1 MNKLDER
8 KIIDI
13 FQKNLVKDSHHED
26 VEIFRLGKK
35 FGVIKTDTLVES
47 TDVPPQMRPE
57 QIARKS
63 MVAPLSDF
71 ASKGVKPKHGIISVS
86 LPRDYPRS
94 KLISLARGFKDASK
108 QFGVKILGGDTNEA
122 KEIVISV
129 MLFGIASRITARSGA
144 KQGDIIVTTG
154 NFGRTSAGLSI
165 LLHKNRSHGKFRKL
179 AINSV
184 LLPKPRLEFGVL
196 AAKYFSSSMDSSD
209 GLSTTLTQMSA
220 SSKKKFIITQIPKD
234 AELDEFAKTN
244 HLNTVDLVF
253 NGGEEY
259 EIVATVPPKNIEKI
273 KNIAKA
279 KKINLVQIGH
289 VENGKG
295 VFFQHGK
302 KQTRIKDKGWIH
314 FS

>member
-1 MNKLDER
+1 MNKLDEK

-13 FQKNLVKDSHHED
+13 FQKKLVKDNHRED

-71 ASKGVKPKHGIISVS
+71 ASKGVKPKHGIISIS

-94 KLISLARGFKDASK
+94 KLIGLAKGFRDASR
-108 QFGVKILGGDTNEA
+108 QFGVRILGGDTNEA

-129 MLFGIASRITARSGA
+129 MLFGITNKITARSGA

-154 NFGRTSAGLSI
+154 NFGRTSAGLGI
-165 LLHKNRSHGKFRKL
+165 LLHKNRSQGKFRKL
-179 AINSV
+179 AIDSV
-184 LLPKPRLEFGVL
+184 LFPKPRLEFGVL

-209 GLSTTLTQMSA
+209 GLSTTLAQMSA
-220 SSKKKFIITQIPKD
+220 ASKKRFIITQIPKD
-234 AELDEFAKTN
+234 VKLDEFAETN
-244 HLNTVDLVF
+244 HRNIIDLVF

-273 KNIAKA
+273 KKIAKS
-279 KKINLVQIGH
+279 KKINLIQIGH
-289 VENGKG
+289 VQNGKG
-295 VFFQHGK
+295 IFFQHGK
-302 KQTRIKDKGWIH
+302 KQTRIKDKGWTH

>member
-1 MNKLDER
+1 MNKLDEK

-13 FQKNLVKDSHHED
+13 FQKKLVRNNHRED

-47 TDVPPQMRPE
+47 TDVPPQMSPE

-71 ASKGVKPKHGIISVS
+71 ASKGVKPKHGIISIS
-86 LPRDYPRS
+86 LPREYPRS
-94 KLISLARGFKDASK
+94 KLIGLAKGFKDASR

-129 MLFGIASRITARSGA
+129 MLFGITNKITARSGA

-154 NFGRTSAGLSI
+154 NFGRTSAGLGI
-165 LLHKNRSHGKFRKL
+165 LLHKNKSHGKFRKL
-179 AINSV
+179 AIDSV
-184 LLPKPRLEFGVL
+184 LSPKPRLGFGVL

-209 GLSTTLTQMSA
+209 GLSATLAQMSA
-220 SSKKKFIITQIPKD
+220 ASKKRFIITQIPKD
-234 AELDEFAKTN
+234 AELDEFAETN
-244 HLNTVDLVF
+244 HRNIIDLVF

-259 EIVATVPPKNIEKI
+259 EIVATIPPKNIEKI
-273 KNIAKA
+273 KKIAKS
-279 KKINLVQIGH
+279 KKINLIQIGH
-289 VENGKG
+289 VQNGKD

-302 KQTRIKDKGWIH
+302 KHIRIKDKGWTH